1 MGAVNHPLAAQRKA
15 LTAVE
20 LCQRPG
26 HRVSS
31 WLDGGQGILSSAMH
45 NDLGVMWLEVH
56 GVLLRINYSCELLN
70 RGDLC

>member
-26 HRVSS
+26 HRAVGSMM
-31 WLDGGQGILSSAMH
+31 LDGGQDILSSAMH

-56 GVLLRINYSCELLN
+56 GVLLRITPASF
-70 RGDLC
+70 